1 MGQLTNQFVSQSYQ
15 GLLNLAN
22 TNTGFTT
29 NLQTITDGLGGS
41 SPLQISQ
48 TQVNISGAFTVNGLP
63 IQSVDTGSL
72 VTTSSFNAY
81 TSSVNIKLAGLDVET
96 GSLQS
101 QINQKLNTSSF
112 NAYTSSNDSKV
123 NSLISQTGSYVTETE
138 SGSFMITG
146 SVAGD
151 TLTFTKGNGS
161 QFSLQVNTG
170 SLPSGVISGSQQIVD
185 LGFAT
190 TSSLDTLS
198 GSIATTD
205 LGQDNRLSSI
215 EGKTGSY
222 ATTGSNDFVGQQNIN
237 GSVNITG
244 SLNVTGE
251 ITALSASIT
260 YLETIYQTSSVIF
273 SSGSNILG
281 DEAGDTQTLYG
292 TVRLPNGPLVVTG
305 SVTST
310 GGFTGSLQGTASYAT
325 NALSSSHAINADTA
339 SFVNSAVTSSIA
351 FDLVVLGKCDN
362 PGGLTR
368 GTIVRI
374 TGAVGD
380 NPLFNSASWEDDFN
394 SANTLGM
401 LSENVA
407 YNGFANVVVQ
417 GTLIGINT
425 SGMTAGDMLY
435 LSSSGQ
441 YTTSSV
447 PAPYHEVRLGQVL
460 RPQLNN
466 GSAYI
471 SIDNGYELTEL
482 HDVDITSPVVGDLLV
497 YRSGSYGQWVNEDG
511 GQLGFAITGSNN
523 FIGTENIT
531 GSLNVSGSANFV
543 GDVSLNL
550 IKPNDFKQN
559 LVLLGANNA
568 TTSSTNLQ
576 NYLNAITTS
585 LDNDDVNFGF
595 IPGGALL
602 GPTGISNVTSSIF
615 ISGSNNF
622 LMNLGTTLPASSG
635 RRSVIGGNANFV
647 QTNIPTI
654 NTSSL
659 TIPQTNNNYLG
670 AALSLTLTTGSN
682 LGNGAHA
689 FNSNILLGGGI
700 NFNHPSASIGAG
712 QSSVVQ
718 SNISVGTVQ
727 SLASGSLLT
736 TQANFSNNINVNPQ
750 LNLRH
755 ISGSIQATNNIFGG
769 NIIDINNRYINTGS
783 NNSLIVSAN
792 TLLGQGLTI
801 NAAGSPATNVARPLV
816 GNLIGG
822 QSIGV
827 SLEQTG
833 TDLAGLRNSIVY
845 GYGLTITGSHS
856 VGNLTQQGSS
866 IFGRWNGED
875 NGLND
880 SARTVFAIGTGTG
893 GSNRRTSLYVTS
905 GSLVGVSGSLNVS
918 RGTNVFTVT
927 GSATIEH
934 VTAGQPALTLIAQ
947 SISQPA
953 LTVSGSLNVSGSGD
967 HYINGNSTNIT
978 SQFSVNGNTNV
989 TGSLSVSGSSADH
1002 SIIGARLFLTAS
1014 LNASSS
1020 FDHNIVGSQINITGN
1035 TSMYGNG
1042 DFPLTVYGTINSKR
1056 LHFNSNP
1063 FNSNPSSNLAALR
1076 LDGTNQTFYSTNYDL
1091 AQITTQSQVYQT
1103 VITGSNL
1110 VETGLQSNNMG
1121 SDYSLKLINQSGTG
1135 SLHTNANVTVTGS
1148 LTVNGSTVI
1157 TGSVQGNV
1165 LPLTVT
1171 SNTASLNL
1179 NNGNFF
1185 ELALTG
1191 SSDIRIEPSNIKPG
1205 QTINIKLNTTGS
1217 GTVSFPT
1224 SVKQPSG
1231 SAYIPTTTVGT
1242 DILTM
1247 VSFDTTN
1254 LYVANVKNLI

>member
-718 SNISVGTVQ
+718 SNISVGTIQ

-736 TQANFSNNINVNPQ
+736 TQTNFSNNINANPQ
-750 LNLRH
+750 LILRH
-755 ISGSIQATNNIFGG
+755 ISGSIQSTNNIFGG
-769 NIIDINNRYINTGS
+769 NIIEINNRYINTGS
-783 NNSLIVSAN
+783 NNALVVSAN
-792 TLLGQGLTI
+792 
-801 NAAGSPATNVARPLV
+801 
-816 GNLIGG
+816 
-822 QSIGV
+822 
-827 SLEQTG
+827 
-833 TDLAGLRNSIVY
+833 
-845 GYGLTITGSHS
+845 
-856 VGNLTQQGSS
+856 
-866 IFGRWNGED
+866 
-875 NGLND
+875 
-880 SARTVFAIGTGTG
+880 
-893 GSNRRTSLYVTS
+893 
-905 GSLVGVSGSLNVS
+905 
-918 RGTNVFTVT
+918 
-927 GSATIEH
+927 
-934 VTAGQPALTLIAQ
+934 
-947 SISQPA
+947 
-953 LTVSGSLNVSGSGD
+953 
-967 HYINGNSTNIT
+967 
-978 SQFSVNGNTNV
+978 
-989 TGSLSVSGSSADH
+989 
-1002 SIIGARLFLTAS
+1002 
-1014 LNASSS
+1014 
-1020 FDHNIVGSQINITGN
+1020 
-1035 TSMYGNG
+1035 
-1042 DFPLTVYGTINSKR
+1042 
-1056 LHFNSNP
+1056 
-1063 FNSNPSSNLAALR
+1063 
-1076 LDGTNQTFYSTNYDL
+1076 
-1091 AQITTQSQVYQT
+1091 QV
-1103 VITGSNL
+1103 
-1110 VETGLQSNNMG
+1110 
-1121 SDYSLKLINQSGTG
+1121 
-1135 SLHTNANVTVTGS
+1135 
-1148 LTVNGSTVI
+1148 
-1157 TGSVQGNV
+1157 
-1165 LPLTVT
+1165 
-1171 SNTASLNL
+1171 
-1179 NNGNFF
+1179 
-1185 ELALTG
+1185 
-1191 SSDIRIEPSNIKPG
+1191 
-1205 QTINIKLNTTGS
+1205 
-1217 GTVSFPT
+1217 
-1224 SVKQPSG
+1224 
-1231 SAYIPTTTVGT
+1231 
-1242 DILTM
+1242 
-1247 VSFDTTN
+1247 
-1254 LYVANVKNLI
+1254 

>member
-471 SIDNGYELTEL
+471 SIDNGY
-482 HDVDITSPVVGDLLV
+482 
-497 YRSGSYGQWVNEDG
+497 
-511 GQLGFAITGSNN
+511 NN

-1217 GTVSFPT
+1217 TTTSVSGTTKSFPIRFN
-1224 SVKQPSG
+1224 SKLM
-1231 SAYIPTTTVGT
+1231 ARE
-1242 DILTM
+1242 
-1247 VSFDTTN
+1247 
-1254 LYVANVKNLI
+1254 LYRWFNKLD

>member
-1231 SAYIPTTTVGT
+1231 SAYVPTTTVGT
-1242 DILTM
+1242 DIITM
-1247 VSFDTTN
+1247 VSFDSTN